1 MKNPFPD
8 FVNQLPKLDYGLDGL
23 VVHADTSALGETY
36 FVYAEKEIVF
46 PEHSHGA
53 QFTVVLSGKCD
64 FTADGK
70 TTAYSQG
77 DVYLIY
83 AGQRHQIT
91 LHPGYAEMD
100 YVFNGNSR
108 SNDMKKIDEDLKR
121 GFEVESKGVT
131 MYLAFAE
138 QADKDGMDHIARL
151 FRAAAASEKVHAL
164 IHYKFMNK
172 MGDTKENINYAA
184 ELEKMGY
191 TQLYPDMIRDAEA
204 DGETAIAQ
212 CFRAIDK
219 VEECHAEIFA
229 RALKDPFSIKEDT
242 EYYVCS
248 VCGFLSEGPCDK
260 CPACGV
266 GADKFK
272 KVE

>member
-8 FVNQLPKLDYGLDGL
+8 IMNQLPVKDYGIEGL
-23 VVHADTSALGETY
+23 IVHADNSAMGETY
-36 FVYAEKEIVF
+36 FVYAEKEVIF

-53 QFTVVLSGKCD
+53 QWTVVLSGKCD

-70 TTAYSQG
+70 TTVYSKG
-77 DVYLIY
+77 DTYLIP
-83 AGQRHQIT
+83 AGKRHQIT

-100 YVFNGNSR
+100 YVLNGDNGRGSMR
-108 SNDMKKIDEDLKR
+108 KIDEDIKK
-121 GFEVESKGVT
+121 GFELESQGV

-151 FRAAAASEKVHAL
+151 FRAAAESEKIHAL
-164 IHYKFMNK
+164 IHYKFMNRP
-172 MGDTKENINYAA
+172 GDTRENLKYAA
-184 ELEKMGY
+184 EAEKMGY
-191 TQLYPDMIRDAEA
+191 TRFYPDMVRDAEA
-204 DGETAIAQ
+204 AGETAIAQ
-212 CFRAIDK
+212 CFRALVK
-219 VEECHAEIFA
+219 VEEGHAEIFA

-248 VCGFLSEGPCDK
+248 VCGYLSEGSCDK

-266 GADKFK
+266 GTDKFK